1 MLYFGNLLLRCT
13 ILGLSV
19 ITRRRAITEVFVFYD
34 FFDFLGVRL
43 RPPLMHAVPPSNGNE
58 VGSQKAVRY
67 RLTPGGN
74 EPPSESQLRYR

>member
-1 MLYFGNLLLRCT
+1 M

-43 RPPLMHAVPPSNGNE
+43 RTLFKGVLLSGSGHPHACCPIV
-58 VGSQKAVRY
+58 
-67 RLTPGGN
+67 
-74 EPPSESQLRYR
+74 